1 MILNQNLNWTFWN
14 KFIIIFIILL
24 VIIIISIAWEVI
36 QPSPSKTS
44 LGFSSLISSFSQE
57 SSEPFSLQVSRDQ
70 CSDDP
75 TIQSSRGVPSCHDLR
90 NQIYS
95 SEQFKKRVPKTGSLK
110 DGNDILDNEVTI
122 ILNKNAPEHY
132 QQECSYYSSCDGIIN
147 HSTRRL
153 YCPPGIQP
161 IRHATTNEVEGCIGG
176 NSGDLM
182 IYSFNGNGERGLH
195 CKLSSDTS
203 TQRPCRNLRE
213 WSYIPNHLHIIY
225 LHEYIH
231 IFKNYFKNETEF
243 KEFIKQLIIFQ
254 IIIPYI
260 INNNIS
266 LQISENRRLKQLI
279 ENHNNEENLTNAER
293 DHFPGLSSFVDT
305 FYQRFVLN
313 VEQNSMS
320 SSRYLIMYLFP
331 KEHSSREREF
341 HYAFSYDNN
350 LLGNVNVSYKAQN
363 GLTITQTIP
372 FPKDTSLD
380 YRINR
385 NDPQSEIDP
394 GRFPTIVF
402 HKFS

>member
-14 KFIIIFIILL
+14 KLIIIFTILL
-24 VIIIISIAWEVI
+24 VIIIISIAWEII

-44 LGFSSLISSFSQE
+44 LGFSSLISSFGQE
-57 SSEPFSLQVSRDQ
+57 TSEPFSLQVSRDQ

-75 TIQSSRGVPSCHDLR
+75 TIQSSRGVPSCHTLR
-90 NQIYS
+90 SQIFS
-95 SEQFKKRVPKTGSLK
+95 SQQYLKRVPKTGSLK
-110 DGNDILDNEVTI
+110 DGSDILDNEVTI
-122 ILNKNAPEHY
+122 IINKNAPQQH
-132 QQECSYYSSCDGIIN
+132 QQECSYYSSCGDVVN
-147 HSTRRL
+147 PSTKRL

-161 IRHATTNEVEGCIGG
+161 IRNATTNEVEGCIGG

-182 IYSFNGNGERGLH
+182 IYSNGERGLH

-213 WSYIPNHLHIIY
+213 WSYIPKNLYIIY
-225 LHEYIH
+225 LHEYIN
-231 IFKNYFKNETEF
+231 IYKNYFKNETNF
-243 KEFIKQLIIFQ
+243 KDRIKLLIILY

-260 INNNIS
+260 KNNNIS

-279 ENHNNEENLTNAER
+279 ENFNNEENRTNAER

-313 VEQNSMS
+313 VEQNPMS
-320 SSRYLIMYLFP
+320 SSRYLIIYLFP
-331 KEHSSREREF
+331 KEHSSREREG
-341 HYAFSYDNN
+341 HYAFSYDNTLVGN
-350 LLGNVNVSYKAQN
+350 LNVSYKAQN

-385 NDPQSEIDP
+385 NDPESEIDP

-402 HKFS
+402 